1 MLKIKVKEL
10 VDAKFDNINQFAK
23 AIGIGYQPAENI
35 YNGTVSRIGLDT
47 LDAICTIFDCTPN
60 DILIS
65 DKPKTKSENNALK
78 KQKNIIRVYHA
89 QSNNQEDSETKTE
102 NSSSLHPQGGVT
114 ITAEIPNKD
123 SRLHKM
129 IYEIV
134 NQEIDRKMGTG
145 FIPYRRDLKEEMHEQ
160 SWRNVIKE
168 KPDPSKGGK

>member
-1 MLKIKVKEL
+1 MLKINVKEL
-10 VDAKFDNINQFAK
+10 VDANFDNINQFAK

-47 LDAICTIFDCTPN
+47 LDAMCNIFNCTPN

-65 DKPKTKSENNALK
+65 DESKSKNDSPKK
-78 KQKNIIRVYHA
+78 KNVIRVYHA

-102 NSSSLHPQGGVT
+102 NSSLLHPQGSVT

-145 FIPYRRDLKEEMHEQ
+145 FIPYRRDLKKEMHEQ

-168 KPDPSKGGK
+168 NPDLSKGGK